1 MPRPPTATV
10 PDAQELRR
18 RTRDTIVQLLTSR
31 TQGAECMI
39 LVEDLHWADPST
51 IEVVE
56 RIAGRI
62 QDAPILLVITSRT
75 VTPHSGWVT
84 DSRIGLQRLVDD
96 DCRNLADF
104 VVRNK
109 QLPNQLLDQIVTRSD
124 GVPLFVE
131 ELVAAALETGQVDLG
146 ANSPV
151 VAGRQGVPSALYNS
165 LMLRLERLG
174 EAKAVAQLAS
184 VIGRSFSHQLLILVA
199 PERGNALGAAL
210 ARLLESGL
218 IRREDNNDDKV
229 YSFKHALVRDVAY
242 HSLLNR
248 QKRELH
254 ARIADTIEVHRP
266 EIASREPEYLAQHL
280 SEAGRTLRAVY
291 MWLEA
296 AKQSAE
302 RSANLEANAQLKRA
316 LQEIEK
322 LPDGVE
328 RDSLELDIQIALIG
342 PTIALH
348 GFAGAAVADVS
359 SRAIDLCR
367 ALNDDPRMFPALYA
381 RWSNLRVAGNVREA
395 GTLAKDFLALAE
407 KGGTRTDRMVGHRL
421 LGTSLLDG
429 ETPRAREHLETAI
442 KLYDAT
448 ADRATAITYGTDVQ
462 VTTLSNLCIVDW
474 LLGRVT
480 EALAHGRDAL
490 ELARELRHAH
500 SLGYAFAHVC
510 SLHTLE
516 RDVQTVKTLAQRA
529 LEGAIEREL
538 PLWISVARS
547 YLGWCDV
554 ETGRLAEGIETLEKQ
569 RDFLNS
575 AHLRYWLPTYLCWLA
590 EAYVRADK
598 PTEARRCLEQAR
610 NVTGQGGNYWYEVEC
625 LRIEGRLGAHPQ
637 INDAKKAE
645 QCFEQALS
653 LARQRGQRGFALR
666 AAHDLADHLA
676 GNGQPERARELLEEE
691 LKFFTDQPDRGDR
704 VDAKALL
711 CSLQSAS
718 PTQTSHS

>member
-1 MPRPPTATV
+1 
-10 PDAQELRR
+10 
-18 RTRDTIVQLLTSR
+18 
-31 TQGAECMI
+31 
-39 LVEDLHWADPST
+39 
-51 IEVVE
+51 
-56 RIAGRI
+56 
-62 QDAPILLVITSRT
+62 
-75 VTPHSGWVT
+75 
-84 DSRIGLQRLVDD
+84 
-96 DCRNLADF
+96 
-104 VVRNK
+104 
-109 QLPNQLLDQIVTRSD
+109 
-124 GVPLFVE
+124 
-131 ELVAAALETGQVDLG
+131 
-146 ANSPV
+146 
-151 VAGRQGVPSALYNS
+151 
-165 LMLRLERLG
+165 MLRLQRLG

-184 VIGRSFSHQLLILVA
+184 VIGRSFSHQLLVAVA
-199 PERGNALGAAL
+199 PERDNALAAAL

-218 IRREDNNDDKV
+218 IRREDNNDEKV

-248 QKRELH
+248 QRRELH
-254 ARIADTIEVHRP
+254 GRVADTIEIRLP

-280 SEAGRTLRAVY
+280 SEAGRTSRAVH

-302 RSANLEANAQLKRA
+302 RSAHLEANAQLRRA
-316 LQEIEK
+316 LEEINK
-322 LPDGVE
+322 LPAGVE

-348 GFAGAAVADVS
+348 GFAGVAVADVS
-359 SRAIDLCR
+359 SRAIELCR
-367 ALNDDPRMFPALYA
+367 AFNDDPRMFPALYA

-395 GTLAKDFLALAE
+395 GTLAQDFLNSAE
-407 KGGTRTDRMVGHRL
+407 KTGTRTDRMVGHRL

-429 ETPRAREHLETAI
+429 ETPRAREHLETAT

-448 ADRATAITYGTDVQ
+448 ADRATAISYGTDVQ

-490 ELARELRHAH
+490 ELARELGHAH
-500 SLGYAFAHVC
+500 TLGYAFAHVC

-529 LEGAIEREL
+529 LAGAIEREL

-554 ETGRLAEGIETLEKQ
+554 ETGRLADGIETLEKQ

-575 AHLRYWLPTYLCWLA
+575 AHLLYWLPTYLCWLA
-590 EAYVRADK
+590 EAYVRADN
-598 PTEARRCLEQAR
+598 PTEARSCLEQAR
-610 NVTGQGGNYWYEVEC
+610 NVTGQGGNYWYDVEC
-625 LRIEGRLGAHPQ
+625 LRIEGRLAAHPR
-637 INDAKKAE
+637 INDVSKAE
-645 QCFEQALS
+645 QCFEQALA

-666 AAHDLADHLA
+666 AALGLAEYLA
-676 GNGQPERARELLEEE
+676 GNGRPDPARELLQDE
-691 LKFFTDQPDRGDR
+691 LQFFSDQPDRGDR

-711 CSLQSAS
+711 CSLQGAS
-718 PTQTSHS
+718 PGRKSNS